1 MKTLEELINDLKK
14 EGVSEKL
21 LNAIKL
27 IKREYFVLEEYKN
40 LAYENEALPFIKGQT
55 TSQPLVI
62 ANIID
67 HLELNKNDI
76 VLEIGTGSGWQ
87 TLLLALFSLKIITLE
102 IDKDIL
108 QKAINNIHNFI
119 KNNPYINL
127 TQNLIQK
134 IEFYNLNIFK
144 SKEFIE
150 NQQRID
156 KVVFSAAIKKIPE
169 FLFNKLS
176 INGIIIAPIITNSE
190 YQKLI
195 KYLKLN
201 NGKIKEEFISF
212 VSFVLAKED

>member
-1 MKTLEELINDLKK
+1 MKTLEELINDLRN
-14 EGVSEKL
+14 EGVSEKV

-27 IKREYFVLEEYKN
+27 IKREYFVLKEYKN

-62 ANIID
+62 ANTID
-67 HLELNKNDI
+67 HLELNENDI

-87 TLLLALFSLKIITLE
+87 TLLLAFFSFKVITFE

-108 QKAINNIHNFI
+108 QTAIDNIKNFI
-119 KNNPYINL
+119 KNHPSINL
-127 TQNLIQK
+127 IHK

-144 SKEFIE
+144 SKEFID
-150 NQQRID
+150 NQERID
-156 KVVFSAAIKKIPE
+156 KILFSAAIKKVPK
-169 FLFNKLS
+169 FLFDKLS
-176 INGIIIAPIITNSE
+176 VNGIIIAPIITNNE
-190 YQKLI
+190 YQKLM

-201 NGKIKEEFISF
+201 NKTIKEEFISF